1 LDYTKKGEGG
11 GHLDAKLDSLRVEFK
26 EHLLK
31 YRSKTTAK
39 TYEYNVRC
47 FLSYLE
53 DNNIPYEQESVQAY
67 LDSCTSRGLAAST
80 VNKIYRALRSF
91 AVFTGEENIVENIRV
106 VKMPDYKN
114 QAPKAL
120 RKLERVSLIEKAE
133 KDILRNFAIVITL
146 LNTGVR
152 VSELVSINRE
162 DLIIVKNEGEVR
174 IRQGKGNK
182 ERTLPLN
189 KETRDAIAE
198 YLETRTDSN
207 PALFL
212 GSKGRLGVRGV
223 QHVLKKYGIHPHQL
237 RHTFITDLVRKHDL
251 ILVQFLSGHSSTD
264 ILARYSKPSKD
275 DLQIAV
281 ENVYS

>member
-1 LDYTKKGEGG
+1 MNEELDQ
-11 GHLDAKLDSLRVEFK
+11 LRMEYK
-26 EHLLK
+26 EYLLK
-31 YRSKTTAK
+31 YKSETTAK
-39 TYEYNVRC
+39 TYEYSVRC
-47 FLSYLE
+47 FIEYLE
-53 DNNIPYEQESVQAY
+53 DNGLSYNRDSVQSY
-67 LDSCTSRGLAAST
+67 ISSCTERGLAAST

-91 AVFTGEENIVENIRV
+91 SAFTGTEECTDKVRV

-120 RKLERVSLIEKAE
+120 RRLERVKLVENAK
-133 KDILRNFAIVITL
+133 KDTLRNIAIIITL

-152 VSELVSINRE
+152 VSELVSINRD
-162 DLIIVKNEGEVR
+162 DLIIVEDEGEVR

-189 KETRDAIAE
+189 KEARDILAA
-198 YLETRTDSN
+198 YLETRDDNN

-223 QHVLKKYGIHPHQL
+223 QYILKKYGIHPHKL
-237 RHTFITDLVRKHDL
+237 RHTFLTDLVRKYDL

-264 ILARYSKPSKD
+264 ILARYSKPSKE
-275 DLQIAV
+275 DLQSAV
-281 ENVYS
+281 EQVYS

>member
-1 LDYTKKGEGG
+1 LN
-11 GHLDAKLDSLRVEFK
+11 DSLNRLRINFK

-31 YRSKTTAK
+31 YKSETTAK
-39 TYEYNVRC
+39 TYEYTVRR
-47 FLSYLE
+47 FLEYLE
-53 DNNIPYEQESVQAY
+53 DNDLLYDHESVQAY
-67 LDSCTSRGLAAST
+67 INHCTERGLAAST

-91 AVFTGEENIVENIRV
+91 ATFTETEQAVDKIRV
-106 VKMPDYKN
+106 VKMPDFRN

-120 RKLERVSLIEKAE
+120 RRLERVSLVERAQ
-133 KDILRNFAIVITL
+133 KDKVRNYAIIITL

-152 VSELVSINRE
+152 VSELVSMNVD
-162 DLIIVKNEGEVR
+162 DLIIVRDEGEVR

-189 KETRDAIAE
+189 KEARDALAA
-198 YLETRTDSN
+198 YLLTRKDN
-207 PALFL
+207 DPALFM

-223 QHVLKKYGIHPHQL
+223 QYILKKYNIHPHQL

-264 ILARYSKPSKD
+264 ILARYSKPSKE
-275 DLQIAV
+275 DLQSAV
-281 ENVYS
+281 ENVYE

>member
-1 LDYTKKGEGG
+1 MNEELDQ
-11 GHLDAKLDSLRVEFK
+11 LRIEFK
-26 EHLLK
+26 DHLLK
-31 YRSKTTAK
+31 YKSETTAK
-39 TYEYNVRC
+39 TYEYSIRC
-47 FLSYLE
+47 FLDYLE
-53 DNNIPYEQESVQAY
+53 DNGLSYNHDSVQSY
-67 LDSCTSRGLAAST
+67 ISYCTERGLAAST

-91 AVFTGEENIVENIRV
+91 STFTQTEEYTDKIRV

-120 RKLERVSLIEKAE
+120 RRLERIRLVETAQR
-133 KDILRNFAIVITL
+133 DTLRNLAIVLTL

-152 VSELVSINRE
+152 VSELVSINRD
-162 DLIIVKNEGEVR
+162 DLIMVQDEGEVR

-189 KETRDAIAE
+189 KDARDILAA
-198 YLETRTDSN
+198 YLETRDDKN

-223 QHVLKKYGIHPHQL
+223 QYILKKYGIHPHQC

-264 ILARYSKPSKD
+264 ILARYSKPSKE
-275 DLQIAV
+275 DLQTAV
-281 ENVYS
+281 EQVYS

>member
-1 LDYTKKGEGG
+1 MNEELDR
-11 GHLDAKLDSLRVEFK
+11 LRIEFK

-31 YRSKTTAK
+31 YKSETTAK
-39 TYEYNVRC
+39 TYEYSVRC
-47 FLSYLE
+47 FLEYLE
-53 DNNIPYEQESVQAY
+53 DNKLSYNYDNVQAY
-67 LDSCTSRGLAAST
+67 IISCTERGLAAST

-91 AVFTGEENIVENIRV
+91 SMFTGTESYTDKIRV

-120 RKLERVSLIEKAE
+120 RRLERIRLIELAK
-133 KDILRNFAIVITL
+133 KDNIRNLAVVATL

-162 DLIIVKNEGEVR
+162 DLIIVEDEGEVR

-189 KETRDAIAE
+189 KEVRDILAS
-198 YLETRTDSN
+198 YLETRKDKN

-223 QHVLKKYGIHPHQL
+223 QYILKKYGIHPHQL

-264 ILARYSKPSKD
+264 ILSRYSKPSKE
-275 DLQIAV
+275 DLQSAV
-281 ENVYS
+281 EHIYS